1 MYRYITVTSF
11 GVARPTV
18 TCTVTFTVRLPLP
31 PSEWRGLPLHY
42 RYMYRYTYRYI
53 TVTSFGVARPTVT
66 LPLHYRYMYRYIT
79 VTSFGVARHGK
90 TA

>member
-1 MYRYITVTSF
+1 MYRYI
-11 GVARPTV
+11 
-18 TCTVTFTVRLPLP
+18 
-31 PSEWRGLPLHY
+31 
-42 RYMYRYTYRYI
+42 YRYI

-66 LPLHYRYMYRYIT
+66 LPLHVPLHYRYLLRSGAAYRYMYRYIYRYIT